1 MQCHVVYASENWF
14 LLLYRVSAVISI
26 LLDDVKKKKAVHK
39 AIVIFGAGGNV
50 MFALTSPYHNES
62 QMHLL
67 FFIAL

>member
-1 MQCHVVYASENWF
+1 M
-14 LLLYRVSAVISI
+14 ISI
-26 LLDDVKKKKAVHK
+26 LLDDVKKKKEAVHK
-39 AIVIFGAGGNV
+39 AIVFFGAGGNV

>member
-1 MQCHVVYASENWF
+1 MWF
-14 LLLYRVSAVISI
+14 MLLKIDFVTLQRVSAVISI
-26 LLDDVKKKKAVHK
+26 LLDDVKKKEAVHK
-39 AIVIFGAGGNV
+39 AIVFFGAGGNV

>member
-1 MQCHVVYASENWF
+1 M
-14 LLLYRVSAVISI
+14 ISI
-26 LLDDVKKKKAVHK
+26 LLDDVKKKAVHK
-39 AIVIFGAGGNV
+39 AIVFFGAGGNV

>member
-1 MQCHVVYASENWF
+1 M
-14 LLLYRVSAVISI
+14 ISI
-26 LLDDVKKKKAVHK
+26 LLDDVKQKKAVHK

-67 FFIAL
+67 FFYSFVVDILSNLTSV